1 MSTTAGAHRVL
12 ARHQFRGLRTVEHVF
27 AVPLDHGAPDG
38 EVIEVFAREYV
49 SAAHPPEAAE
59 KLPWLVFLQ
68 GGPGGRGN
76 RVTSLSGWMKAASAD
91 FRILMLDQRG
101 TGLSTPADRVTLPHR
116 GGADAQAEYLS
127 HFRADS
133 IVLDC
138 EAIRRELGSGPWTVF
153 GQSYGG
159 FCTLTYLSLAPHGV
173 RRALLAGGLAPLDGP
188 AERVYRATYERV
200 TERNAQYFGWYPDD
214 RTAVSAIMGH
224 LKDHDERLPSGER
237 LTPERFQ
244 LVGSLLGGNTRVDTL
259 HYLLEDAFTG
269 GAGGPS
275 GAKGARLSDTFL
287 AEVHALVSRA
297 ANPLYALMHEAIYAQ
312 GKASDWAAWRVLEEY
327 PEFRADAAEPLLL
340 GEMVMP
346 WYFDQ
351 DPALVPL
358 AEAAEI
364 LARKSD
370 WGPLYDPERL
380 AANTVPAAAAVY
392 RNDIFVDRGLSL
404 ETAGRV
410 RGLQVWETADF
421 HHDGIT
427 DDGEAIFA
435 RLLGMADPD

>member
-1 MSTTAGAHRVL
+1 MVG
-12 ARHQFRGLRTVEHVF
+12 RHEFRGLRTVEHVF
-27 AVPLDHGAPDG
+27 AVPIDHGRPDG
-38 EVIEVFAREYV
+38 ELIEVFAREYT
-49 SAAHPPEAAE
+49 SAAHPAQAAE

-76 RVTSLSGWMKAASAD
+76 RVTSLSGWMKAAAAD

-116 GGADAQAEYLS
+116 GGAAAQAEYLS

-138 EAIRRELGSGPWTVF
+138 EAIRQELGSGPWTVF

-159 FCTLTYLSLAPHGV
+159 FCTLTYLSLAPHGL
-173 RRALLAGGLAPLDGP
+173 RRALLTGGLAPLEGP

-200 TERNAQYFGWYPDD
+200 AARNAQYFGWYPDD
-214 RTAVSAIMGH
+214 RAAVSAVIGH
-224 LKDHDERLPSGER
+224 LRDHDERLPSGER

-259 HYLLEDAFTG
+259 HYLLEDAFSG
-269 GAGGPS
+269 GLGGS
-275 GAKGARLSDTFL
+275 GGGNGARLSDVFL
-287 AEVHALVSRA
+287 AQVQGLVTRA
-297 ANPLYALMHEAIYAQ
+297 PNPLYAVLHEAIYAQ
-312 GKASDWAAWRVLEEY
+312 GGATDWAAWRVLDER
-327 PEFRADAAEPLLL
+327 PEFKADAAEPLLL

-346 WYFDQ
+346 WYFEQ

-358 AEAAEI
+358 AETAEI
-364 LARKSD
+364 LAQKSD
-370 WGPLYDPERL
+370 WGPLYDSARL

-392 RNDIFVDRGLSL
+392 RDDIFVDRGLSL

-410 RGLQVWETADF
+410 RGLQVWETSDF